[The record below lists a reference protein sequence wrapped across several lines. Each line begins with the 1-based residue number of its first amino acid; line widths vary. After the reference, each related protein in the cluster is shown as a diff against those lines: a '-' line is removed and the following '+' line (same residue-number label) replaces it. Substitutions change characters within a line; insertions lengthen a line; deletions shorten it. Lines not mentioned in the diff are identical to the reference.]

1 MALRATF
8 PFARR
13 SKEDRR
19 VEDLASPTATALLV
33 AGIYAALAVA
43 WIAFGRR
50 LQEWLTETAPV
61 TAPWLQPLEQWG
73 LVVVTAIV
81 LFVVIRVL
89 LRRRNKTA
97 RSLQE
102 TNDNLRG
109 HLQHSPLATM
119 EWDREFRLKRWSS
132 RAEEL
137 FGWPAEEA
145 LGRSW
150 LDWELIHPDDRS
162 SVKRLLQNIRRKEP
176 GGTLLVLR
184 GRRRDGTE
192 IACEWNVSWTRD
204 SRGRFGS
211 ILCLV
216 HDITG
221 DRETM
226 NEMQRMIRDLELK
239 VARRTRELATAN
251 RDLRAF
257 THSISN
263 DLRAPV
269 RSMIG
274 FTELL
279 RDQYGEE
286 IPTDARKQLV
296 YLLAAG
302 RQLDHLIQ
310 DLMEYG
316 RLGGQGITLEPVDL
330 LEVAGQAVRSLETAF
345 PEAEAA
351 VTLPEETT
359 TIPADRALLRSILT
373 NLLENALKYRH
384 PRRPAR
390 IQLTTERTDDE
401 VRVRVRDNGP
411 GIPAEHRE
419 RIFRLFERLHSEES
433 HPGTGMGLAVVRKAM
448 NLIGGQVTVHD
459 HDGPGVTFLLRFPV
473 YSPLLAGSQG
483 PQRQDGRR
491 PDEFDASELEM
502 AGDDTRTPS

>member
-1 MALRATF
+1 
-8 PFARR
+8 
-13 SKEDRR
+13 
-19 VEDLASPTATALLV
+19 
-33 AGIYAALAVA
+33 
-43 WIAFGRR
+43 
-50 LQEWLTETAPV
+50 
-61 TAPWLQPLEQWG
+61 
-73 LVVVTAIV
+73 
-81 LFVVIRVL
+81 
-89 LRRRNKTA
+89 
-97 RSLQE
+97 
-102 TNDNLRG
+102 
-109 HLQHSPLATM
+109 
-119 EWDREFRLKRWSS
+119 
-132 RAEEL
+132 
-137 FGWPAEEA
+137 
-145 LGRSW
+145 
-150 LDWELIHPDDRS
+150 
-162 SVKRLLQNIRRKEP
+162 
-176 GGTLLVLR
+176 
-184 GRRRDGTE
+184 
-192 IACEWNVSWTRD
+192 
-204 SRGRFGS
+204 
-211 ILCLV
+211 
-216 HDITG
+216 
-221 DRETM
+221 
-226 NEMQRMIRDLELK
+226 
-239 VARRTRELATAN
+239 
-251 RDLRAF
+251 
-257 THSISN
+257 
-263 DLRAPV
+263 
-269 RSMIG
+269 
-274 FTELL
+274 
-279 RDQYGEE
+279 
-286 IPTDARKQLV
+286 
-296 YLLAAG
+296 
-302 RQLDHLIQ
+302 
-310 DLMEYG
+310 MEYG

>member
-1 MALRATF
+1 MGLRATF
-8 PFARR
+8 PFGRK

-19 VEDLASPTATALLV
+19 VEDLASPTQVALLV
-33 AGIYAALAVA
+33 ASIYAAFAVV
-43 WIAFGRR
+43 WIVFGRQ
-50 LQEWLTETAPV
+50 LQGWLAETAPV
-61 TAPWLQPLEQWG
+61 ATQWLQPLEQWG
-73 LVVVTAIV
+73 LVVVTTIALV
-81 LFVVIRVL
+81 LVIRVL
-89 LRRRNKTA
+89 LRRRNKTTQA
-97 RSLQE
+97 LQE
-102 TNDNLRG
+102 VNDNLRS
-109 HLQHSPLATM
+109 HLHHSPLALV

-150 LDWELIHPDDRS
+150 LDWDLVHPDDRS
-162 SVKRLLQNIRRKEP
+162 SVERLLQNIRHKEP
-176 GGTLLVLR
+176 GGTLVVLR

-192 IACEWNVSWTRD
+192 IACEWHVSWTRD

-221 DRETM
+221 DREIM
-226 NEMQRMIRDLELK
+226 DEMQRMIRDLELK
-239 VARRTRELATAN
+239 VARRTRDLASAN

-279 RDQYGEE
+279 RDRYGED

-302 RQLDHLIQ
+302 RQLDHLIE

-330 LEVAGQAVRSLETAF
+330 LEVAGKAIRSLETAF

-351 VTLPEETT
+351 ITLPDETE
-359 TIPADRALLRSILT
+359 TIPADRALLRHVLAH
-373 NLLENALKYRH
+373 LLENALKYRH
-384 PRRPAR
+384 SRRPAR
-390 IQLTTERTDDE
+390 IELTTERGDDE

-411 GIPAEHRE
+411 GIPPEHRE
-419 RIFRLFERLHSEES
+419 RVFRLFERLHSEES

-448 NLIGGQVTVHD
+448 NLMGGQVTVHD

-473 YSPLLAGSQG
+473 YSPLVARPGDPERL
-483 PQRQDGRR
+483 DGRG
-491 PDEFDASELEM
+491 A
-502 AGDDTRTPS
+502 DDTDAATLDRARDATHTPS